1 MRDFLQRLLSYTC
14 KLGRNSSSKLGAA
27 RGFTLIELLV
37 ALVVASIM
45 ISSLLGFMVDI
56 LSKDRKEQ
64 AKASTEQEIQA
75 ALSYIARDL
84 EQAVYIY
91 DAEGLEKITNK
102 YSTTTGTGQ
111 NQLPASANQVPVL
124 VFWKRSILRSEQ
136 SLPEDFKKPPKEER
150 VGCLVETTGTKECN
164 NQDYPVYSLV
174 AYYLMK
180 DATCDPN
187 STWSCAARI
196 GRFEVK
202 DGIRDEEQTENT
214 ARDGSRKEGTDNVFY
229 DLRPDP
235 GFNPF
240 ILDKAVE
247 EAMNEWTK
255 HSDAYEDTVKVL
267 MDYVDQTTIADGA
280 KPTHQKQEDCQSI
293 FGPKDDNV
301 HLVPNYNSTGNT
313 NLTTTV
319 PDAFKTGSF
328 YACVDSS
335 RTVAQV
341 FIRGNALARTVA
353 NSQIANQAKYRD
365 EVSAFFPTGTIQV
378 KGRGLLNVE
387 QN

>member
-102 YSTTTGTGQ
+102 YSTTEGSGGS
-111 NQLPASANQVPVL
+111 QLRAGANQVPVL
-124 VFWKRSILRSEQ
+124 VFWKRKILRSEQ
-136 SLPEDFKKPPKEER
+136 PVEVKEPPKEKR

-202 DGIRDEEQTENT
+202 DGIRDEEQKSGT
-214 ARDGSRKEGTDNVFY
+214 ARDGSRTEGGDNVFY

-247 EAMNEWTK
+247 EAMNEWTQ
-255 HSDAYEDTVKVL
+255 HPEGYDPNVTIPVL

-313 NLTTTV
+313 NLTTTI

-353 NSQIANQAKYRD
+353 NSQIASQAKYRD